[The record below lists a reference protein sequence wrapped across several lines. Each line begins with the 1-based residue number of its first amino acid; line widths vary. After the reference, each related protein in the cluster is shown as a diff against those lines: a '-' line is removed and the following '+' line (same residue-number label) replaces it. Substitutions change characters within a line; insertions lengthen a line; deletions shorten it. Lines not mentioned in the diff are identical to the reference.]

1 MAGQTGTSGSIIT
14 MPRPDATVVRL
25 AGEIDG
31 ARRNEASQALSTSLR
46 RQLPV
51 VLDTSDVTFIDSTG
65 LAFLIQCGSVGRS
78 QGIPV
83 SLPRPPAEVSDLLA
97 LLGADSLFDD
107 APVLQGSGTSR
118 RRS

>member
-1 MAGQTGTSGSIIT
+1 MTGQAEISGSIIT
-14 MPRPDATVVRL
+14 TPTPDATVVRL

-51 VLDTSDVTFIDSTG
+51 VLDTSKVTFIDSTG

-83 SLPRPPAEVSDLLA
+83 SLPRPPAQVSDLLA
-97 LLGADSLFDD
+97 VLGEDSLFDD

>member
-1 MAGQTGTSGSIIT
+1 MAGQHEAQGSIVT
-14 MPRPDATVVRL
+14 LPRPDATVVRL

-31 ARRNEASQALSTSLR
+31 TRRSEASQALSTSHR

-51 VLDTSDVTFIDSTG
+51 VLDTTEVTFIDSTG

-83 SLPRPPAEVSDLLA
+83 SLPRPSAEVSDLLSV
-97 LLGADSLFDD
+97 LGAEELFDD
-107 APVLQGSGTSR
+107 EAAGDEVR
-118 RRS
+118 RAQ

>member
-1 MAGQTGTSGSIIT
+1 MAGQAATSGSIVT

-31 ARRNEASQALSTSLR
+31 TRRDEASQALSTSLR

-51 VLDTSDVTFIDSTG
+51 VLDTEEVTFIDSTG

-83 SLPRPPAEVSDLLA
+83 SMPRPPAEVSDLLT
-97 LLGADSLFDD
+97 LLGAQNLFDD
-107 APVLQGSGTSR
+107 APEGGEVRQAP
-118 RRS
+118 